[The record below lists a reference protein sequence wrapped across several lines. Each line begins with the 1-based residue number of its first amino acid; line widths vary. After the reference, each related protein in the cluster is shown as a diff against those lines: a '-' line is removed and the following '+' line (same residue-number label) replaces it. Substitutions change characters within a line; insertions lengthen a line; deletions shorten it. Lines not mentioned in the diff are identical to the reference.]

1 MQRFSDAMAPRWN
14 GITQLLAADRPPE
27 WLGLKFEARIE
38 RGSGLEFS
46 IHAQLGD
53 RASNRKRNPPRSA
66 VDQLAK
72 LYVAY
77 RDFSPMAEWKSVV
90 LEQIWIPESKSWS
103 YAAHW
108 EYVISCG
115 PS

>member
-1 MQRFSDAMAPRWN
+1 MAMQRFSDAMAPRWN
-14 GITQLLAADRPPE
+14 GISQQLAADRPPE

-46 IHAQLGD
+46 IHAEYGD
-53 RASNRKRNPPRSA
+53 RASNRKRNPPQSA

-77 RDFSPMAEWKSVV
+77 RDFSPMAE
-90 LEQIWIPESKSWS
+90 
-103 YAAHW
+103 
-108 EYVISCG
+108 
-115 PS
+115 